1 MRRYEEHKRARSKTV
16 SFWMSPEEYRQMQER
31 IRITGLAKNEFM
43 IRSML
48 ESRIEIRAGKFASD
62 RLSLEVRRLRE
73 SLTAAKAPEEVTEL
87 LLECRALLEQV
98 IRITGMKPPE
108 EATQWQTTENT
119 TI

>member
-1 MRRYEEHKRARSKTV
+1 MSRYEDHNRIRNKTI
-16 SFWMSPEEYRQMQER
+16 SFWMSPEEYRQLQER

-62 RLSLEVRRLRE
+62 RLSLEVRRLKDA
-73 SLTAAKAPEEVTEL
+73 LVAAEVPEEVRGL

-98 IRITGMKPPE
+98 IRITGTKPPE
-108 EATQWQTTENT
+108 EATQWRTTEST